1 MGVEKFFSSLKKDF
15 TKDMQ
20 FISNANKKLKC
31 THFFIDFN
39 SIVHVISQNML
50 RNLTFTSIETF
61 ELELIERVGEYII
74 NLILDYLTR
83 EILESIYILIDG
95 VPTMAKIFEQKKRRY
110 MGDLMSFLTKDNN
123 KNNFT
128 WSKNNI
134 SPGTN
139 FMKNMGIKLN
149 SKEYY
154 LDIKNI
160 CPKLKNYHVSGV
172 DIMGEGEFKIIEIIK
187 NNFYIDNIVV
197 YSPDSDMIILLL
209 LVHRK
214 VKMLRYDQQNSTYD
228 IIDINKFSFILI
240 EYMKS
245 IDLNINKMD
254 EKRIISD
261 IVFILTIFGDD
272 FLPKLETVRVNLDI
286 NIILEL
292 YVINLSNPIHK
303 NKYLLDKNNNK
314 YSINK
319 NNFLLFLKNLQVQEQ
334 YFMERNAKLHCVLN
348 YTYISKFILADT
360 LYKIK
365 DLATNYILKYN
376 ISPPNLAVF
385 ISKLNKPEIN
395 INNKNGFHNCLEL
408 IEKLI
413 INNYIE
419 ILQNINKNILE
430 SFIKKYNLSI
440 SIILYKPRELV
451 HLILY
456 YFYTFNKLPFD
467 ITPVV
472 YTHSLHY
479 NTFNSKDSFHQKR
492 LNMYKEQDKTMY
504 LIENK
509 LDKYYSILNPK
520 DPFYY
525 SLYKMIELNPGG
537 NISINYKDYYKLHFN
552 VSENE
557 IVSEYIMGLNWIVE
571 YYHNRNVDN
580 LWYYRF
586 NRSPLLHT
594 IVDFLEKH
602 NIIKHNII
610 KHNIIKH
617 KNVKWMTPYEHYIF
631 VTPFHLDTL
640 DKSDILYNF
649 VKKYS
654 KPGDSQYFYDLDK
667 LYIELKNN
675 KNKIIDCSS
684 SHFIS
689 KCHLLFMENYIDIT
703 KYLSDV
709 RKYFTN
715 I

>member
-20 FISNANKKLKC
+20 FISTANKKLKC
-31 THFFIDFN
+31 SHFFIDFN

-61 ELELIERVGEYII
+61 ELELIERVGEYIK
-74 NLILDYLTR
+74 NLISDYLTR

-110 MGDLMSFLTKDNN
+110 MGDLISFLTKDNN
-123 KNNFT
+123 TNKFT

-154 LDIKNI
+154 LEIKKI
-160 CPKLKNYHVSGV
+160 CPKLKDYNVSGV

-187 NNFYIDNIVV
+187 NNFHIDNIVV
-197 YSPDSDMIILLL
+197 YSPDSDMILLLL

-214 VKMLRYDQQNSTYD
+214 VKMLRHDQQKSTNDIQVYD
-228 IIDINKFSFILI
+228 IVDINKFSTVLM

-245 IDLNINKMD
+245 IDINITNMD

-292 YVINLSNPIHK
+292 YVLSLSNSS
-303 NKYLLDKNNNK
+303 KYLLDKNNKK

-319 NNFLLFLKNLQVQEQ
+319 NNFLLFLKNLQKQEY
-334 YFMERNAKLHCVLN
+334 YFMLRNAKLHCILN
-348 YTYISKFILADT
+348 YSYISKFILADT

-365 DLATNYILKYN
+365 DLATNYILKNN
-376 ISPPNLAVF
+376 ISPTNLVLF
-385 ISKLNKPEIN
+385 ISILNKPEIN
-395 INNKNGFHNCLEL
+395 TNNKNGFYNCLEL

-419 ILQNINKNILE
+419 ILQNINKNTLE
-430 SFIKKYNLSI
+430 LFIKKYNLPI
-440 SIILYKPRELV
+440 FIILYTPRELV

-456 YFYTFNKLPFD
+456 YFYIFNKLPFD
-467 ITPVV
+467 IIPTI
-472 YTHSLHY
+472 YTHKLHY
-479 NTFNSKDSFHQKR
+479 NTYNSKDSFHQKR
-492 LNMYKEQDKTMY
+492 LNMHKEQDSTMY

-525 SLYKMIELNPGG
+525 SIYKMIEKNPGE

-557 IVSEYIMGLNWIVE
+557 IVSKYIEGLYWIVE

-594 IVDFLEKH
+594 VIDFLEKH
-602 NIIKHNII
+602 NSIKHNII
-610 KHNIIKH
+610 KYKNN
-617 KNVKWMTPYEHYIF
+617 NVKWMTPYEHYIF
-631 VTPFHLDTL
+631 VTPFHLSTL
-640 DKSDILYNF
+640 DKSDILYKF

-654 KPGDSQYFYDLDK
+654 NIGDSQYFYDLDK
-667 LYIELKNN
+667 IYVELN
-675 KNKIIDCSS
+675 KTHNKLIDCSS

-709 RKYFTN
+709 RKFFAK
-715 I
+715 